1 MEKFDTSN
9 CGYEL
14 HKASG
19 CLNALKDELDT
30 LYQSVFPFNKKS
42 TPENALLL
50 AMETTRQWETLI
62 SLVKTANDIVEEQID
77 DLDIVPESG
86 DHNDIKH
93 A

>member
-1 MEKFDTSN
+1 MKKFDTSN
-9 CGYEL
+9 SVYEL
-14 HKASG
+14 YKASG

-30 LYQSVFPFNKKS
+30 LYQSVSPFNKKS

-62 SLVKTANDIVEEQID
+62 SLVKTANDIVDEQID

>member
-14 HKASG
+14 YKASG
-19 CLNALKDELDT
+19 CLNALTDELDT
-30 LYQSVFPFNKKS
+30 LYQSVSPFNKKS

-62 SLVKTANDIVEEQID
+62 SLVKTANDIVDEQID
-77 DLDIVPESG
+77 DLDRAPESG

>member
-14 HKASG
+14 YKASG

-42 TPENALLL
+42 TPENAFLL

-62 SLVKTANDIVEEQID
+62 SLVKTANDIVDEQID
-77 DLDIVPESG
+77 DLDRAPESG

>member
-1 MEKFDTSN
+1 MKKFNTSN

-14 HKASG
+14 DKASG

-30 LYQSVFPFNKKS
+30 LYQSVSPFNKKS
-42 TPENALLL
+42 TPENAFSL
-50 AMETTRQWETLI
+50 AMETNRQWETLI
-62 SLVKTANDIVEEQID
+62 SLVETANDIVDEQID
-77 DLDIVPESG
+77 ELDRAPESG